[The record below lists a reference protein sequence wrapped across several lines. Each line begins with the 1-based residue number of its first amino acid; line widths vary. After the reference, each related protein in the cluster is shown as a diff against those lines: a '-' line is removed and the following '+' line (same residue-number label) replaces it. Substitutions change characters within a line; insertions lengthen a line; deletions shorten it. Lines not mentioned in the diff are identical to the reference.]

1 MLPTLPIAALLAA
14 PPTLAFLYVPWC
26 VRTHRYCV
34 DCRHVPWRRAF
45 LSVAMF
51 WDVFVW
57 ETLFGMRR
65 RLHFSLC
72 PRSNRSADLRSL
84 EKYRTDFSKSS
95 GTMWTACPHHLLLPS
110 FFFAFHCEAAGVHA
124 AMGVSLDDIFTAA
137 ATVLFYIPVVRE
149 VVITLG
155 GRIASPNVL
164 AKMKMF
170 ALAPGGVHEMIS
182 EATQSIELQPPP
194 PLLTFPP
201 PPLFTL
207 AGQSDDVDRVFLRTG
222 FIRFALKKK
231 LDINVIY
238 LFDENTCYKPI
249 SNLPAPLVAFQ
260 RWVHRNLGAGLC
272 IWRGRWGVPFNLV
285 PYPGDYTVGVGRPIP
300 IALADGMEEDAAIEF
315 LMEKYVRE
323 GAGGGGGAFFSAVAR
338 EASAR
343 EGGCWRPGSCER
355 SEGTTHNN
363 WGGVGGIL
371 FGGCERCERKRRTP
385 LKRAQEKDVVGA
397 PLALAF

>member
-14 PPTLAFLYVPWC
+14 PPTLAFLYVIWC

-57 ETLFGMRR
+57 ETLFGLRR

-170 ALAPGGVHEMIS
+170 ALAPGGVHEMIR
-182 EATQSIELQPPP
+182 
-194 PLLTFPP
+194 
-201 PPLFTL
+201 
-207 AGQSDDVDRVFLRTG
+207 QSDDVDRVFLRTG

-315 LMEKYVRE
+315 LMEKYIAELRRLFKELQEDTGRRKNVKLE
-323 GAGGGGGAFFSAVAR
+323 V
-338 EASAR
+338 
-343 EGGCWRPGSCER
+343 ER
-355 SEGTTHNN
+355 LQT
-363 WGGVGGIL
+363 
-371 FGGCERCERKRRTP
+371 RRTRVKSADGVDGK
-385 LKRAQEKDVVGA
+385 KRK
-397 PLALAF
+397 